1 MTIIIAQ
8 ILSLINGVFLLLSM
22 RCKNKEKFLTLNSLS
37 NAFGFA
43 SMIVLGAYSA
53 AVGPIVLTIQGI
65 TSYFYEKKEKK
76 QPKWMKGMYILLSIL
91 GGALTINSI
100 LSILPVLSSIFASLM
115 LMSKDMKTSRKIGLI
130 SSSIALP
137 YLIIN
142 KAYVAAFVFT
152 SSFINTV
159 DAIYKLDIK
168 KEKIIE
174 PKITKPNIIEENH
187 NIKEKEHI
195 ENNTLNYSNE
205 KNKVLVKTRK
215 NNMRH

>member
-65 TSYFYEKKEKK
+65 TSYFYEKKEKI
-76 QPKWMKGMYILLSIL
+76 QSKWMKGMYILLSIL

-174 PKITKPNIIEENH
+174 PKITEPNIIEENH

-205 KNKVLVKTRK
+205 KNKVLVKKRK
-215 NNMRH
+215 KI

>member
-8 ILSLINGVFLLLSM
+8 ILSIINGVFLLLSM

-65 TSYFYEKKEKK
+65 TSYFYEKKEKI

-115 LMSKDMKTSRKIGLI
+115 LMSKDMRTSRKIGLI

-174 PKITKPNIIEENH
+174 PKITELNIIEENH

-205 KNKVLVKTRK
+205 KNKVLVKKRK
-215 NNMRH
+215 KI

>member
-174 PKITKPNIIEENH
+174 PKITKPNKIEENH